1 MIIYLQADRR
11 FRFIFAFGSRF
22 LKPILDPTNRKVS
35 KFMANP

>member
-11 FRFIFAFGSRF
+11 FRFIFDFGSRF
-22 LKPILDPTNRKVS
+22 AKDFRPNEWKVS